1 MSSWSS
7 IRTFSSL
14 PFLSLPSLIPTV
26 VQAMLRVNSQSNS
39 VGSPPITGKEAD
51 FKSEFLYACRFT
63 QTMHDDAGGSRAPP
77 IARAQTIL
85 GSSCVDALKAG
96 AIVQEAWWSELIHR
110 SITFFAVR
118 EQSLHDHDS
127 TDLNLHCHHA
137 YDALR
142 DLILEK
148 FDEKYRR
155 DGLRLL
161 DRLKKEL
168 PPVVLGWEERMEAAL
183 MNLGV
188 LDEEEAEAL

>member
-1 MSSWSS
+1 
-7 IRTFSSL
+7 
-14 PFLSLPSLIPTV
+14 
-26 VQAMLRVNSQSNS
+26 MLRVSSQSNS
-39 VGSPPITGKEAD
+39 VGSPLITGKEAD
-51 FKSEFLYACRFT
+51 IKSEFLFKCRVT
-63 QTMHDDAGGSRAPP
+63 QTMHEDAGGSRAPP
-77 IARAQTIL
+77 IARAQTVL
-85 GSSCVDALKAG
+85 EASCLDAFEAG
-96 AIVQEAWWSELIHR
+96 TIVQEAWWSELIHR

-118 EQSLHDHDS
+118 ERSLHDHDS
-127 TDLNLHCHHA
+127 TDLHLHCHHA

-142 DLILEK
+142 DLILEN

-183 MNLGV
+183 VNLGV